1 MKKLRMTRLAI
12 FFLGLGL
19 FSSIGCRW
27 ALAAD
32 GALDPETQVLD
43 GEVTDEK
50 NNPIPDA
57 VCTLTGPAMPEQG
70 RPVNTGEKG
79 GFEFTGLIP
88 GSYQLTC
95 AAAGYEPIVKSE
107 IEITTTESPFLQI
120 VLPAAVVVKQR
131 VQVTGQAPRV
141 SQQSTA
147 PPVEITA
154 PSLRV
159 LPLAEQRFKAA
170 LPLIPGVVRTPD
182 GRLSIKGALESQGTL
197 LIDSAETVDPVT
209 GSFSIEVPIDAV
221 ESVEVF
227 KTPYQTQYGRFS
239 GGLTVVQTKAPSDR
253 WHFELNDFIPTPRIR
268 SGHIVGIEDD
278 EPRAYLTGPLWKD
291 KLSFS
296 EAIKYT
302 FSRQPVRGLAWPN
315 NETKREGIE
324 SFTDVYYV
332 VSPQHLITAN
342 LKVFPLRKQY
352 VDISALVP
360 QSASS
365 NYGQRGF
372 SIGGHDRYM
381 FKSGG
386 VLSSLIQY
394 TKFDSYA
401 HGQGPESMLV
411 TPDGWGGNFFNK
423 WTRFS
428 DQEELLET
436 YTLPQKEWLGK
447 HGIKVGLD
455 VNHRSYYGTSQSN
468 PVKVLRTD
476 GSLAQLIDF
485 TGPGRLDAR
494 DTELAGFYQDHWAFN
509 DWIAIDYGLRF
520 SGQSLGETSAISPRF
535 GVIFTPTSSGNTVVR
550 AGGGIFYDRLPLLA
564 GDFTSNLERVVTDFD
579 PEEQPLGPPIT
590 FTNAYVKFEED
601 GQRVVPTS
609 NRLDSTPYNLTW
621 SAEIDQQFTPSLVGR
636 VSFLASRTSNLFS
649 INPQVQSPTNGVLL
663 LSNRGGSRY
672 RELTATV
679 RYHPNDRTDINIS
692 YVNSRDRGDL
702 NSLSAV
708 YVPFEQP
715 VIVPNYFATLPANV
729 PNRVI
734 SWSRFQLPW
743 KVTIAPIFDVH
754 TGFPYSVVD
763 TLQNYVGTPNSQRL
777 PTFLSLDM
785 QFTKDFKLKFL
796 PIIGKYP
803 LRGAMRIYNVTNH
816 DNYVTVY
823 NNITSPYFQ
832 HFVGLQHRFF
842 DFSFDIMY

>member
-1 MKKLRMTRLAI
+1 MLRLTTA
-12 FFLGLGL
+12 FLGLVLLASFGQ
-19 FSSIGCRW
+19 RA

-32 GALDPETQVLD
+32 GAPAPENQVLE

-57 VCTLTGPAMPEQG
+57 VCTLTGPALPELG
-70 RPVNTGEKG
+70 RPVTAGEKG
-79 GFEFTGLIP
+79 RFEFTGLIP
-88 GSYQLTC
+88 GTYQLTC
-95 AAAGYEPIVKSE
+95 AAAGYEPIMKSG
-107 IEITTTESPFLQI
+107 IEVTLAQSPFLQI
-120 VLPAAVVVKQR
+120 VLPAAVVIKQR
-131 VQVTGQAPRV
+131 VEVTGQAPKV
-141 SQQSTA
+141 SQESTA
-147 PPVEITA
+147 PPAQITS

-182 GRLSIKGALESQGTL
+182 GKLSIKGAIENQGTL

-209 GSFSIEVPIDAV
+209 GSFSIDVPIDAV

-227 KTPYQTQYGRFS
+227 KTPYQAQFGRFS

-268 SGHIVGIEDD
+268 SGQIVGIEDD

-302 FSRQPVRGLAWPN
+302 FSRQPVRGLAWPK
-315 NETKREGIE
+315 NETKREGID
-324 SFTDVYYV
+324 SFTDLYYV
-332 VSPQHLITAN
+332 VSPQHLVTVN
-342 LKVFPLRKQY
+342 LKIFPSRRQFA
-352 VDISALVP
+352 DINALVSQP
-360 QSASS
+360 ASS
-365 NYGQRGF
+365 DYGQRGF

-381 FKSGG
+381 FESGG
-386 VLSSLIQY
+386 VLSSLVQY

-401 HGQGPESMLV
+401 HGQGPETMLV
-411 TPDGWGGNFFNK
+411 TPNGWGGNFFNK

-428 DQEELLET
+428 GQEEVLET
-436 YTLPQKEWLGK
+436 YTLPQKEWRGT
-447 HGIKVGLD
+447 HNIKVGID
-455 VNHRSYYGTSQSN
+455 VNHRSYSGTSHSH
-468 PVKVLRTD
+468 PVQLLRAD
-476 GSLAQLIDF
+476 GSLAESIDF
-485 TGPGRLDAR
+485 TGQGNLAAS
-494 DTELAGFYQDHWAFN
+494 DTELGGFYQDHWAFN
-509 DWIAIDYGLRF
+509 DRIAIDYGLRL
-520 SGQSLGETSAISPRF
+520 SGQSLGETSAISPRL
-535 GVIFTPTSSGNTVVR
+535 GLLFTPTPSGNTVVR
-550 AGGGIFYDRLPLLA
+550 AGAGIFYDRLPLLA
-564 GDFTSNLERVVTDFD
+564 GDFTSNLDRVVTYFD
-579 PEEQPLGPPIT
+579 AQEQPLGPPIT
-590 FTNAYVKFEED
+590 FSNAYVKFEED
-601 GQRVVPTS
+601 GQGVVPTR
-609 NRLDSTPYNLTW
+609 NRLDSTPYNFTW
-621 SAEIDQQFTPSLVGR
+621 SVEIDQQFTPALVGR
-636 VSFLASRTSNLFS
+636 VSYLSSRTSNLFT
-649 INPQVQSPTNGVLL
+649 IDPQLLSPTDGVLL

-672 RELTATV
+672 NEFEATV
-679 RYHPNDRTDINIS
+679 RFRPSEKANINIS

-702 NSLSAV
+702 NSLSSV

-715 VIVPNYFATLPANV
+715 VIRPNFLATLPANV

-763 TLQNYVGTPNSQRL
+763 TLQNYVGAPNRQRL
-777 PTFLSLDM
+777 PAFLSLDM
-785 QFTKDFKLKFL
+785 QFTKDFKLRFL

-803 LRGAMRIYNVTNH
+803 LRGAMRIYNVTDH
-816 DNYVTVY
+816 GNYTAVY

-832 HFVGLQHRFF
+832 HFVGSQHRFF